1 MPEALREHSGFSSMA
16 AANWVALGAFVG
28 VVCVLILPSRTER
41 QKLATT
47 MAVVLALLTVAVL
60 ALVWLPTWLI
70 PIPVAIA
77 GVRSVLLPLIHV
89 ALLESEP
96 VGPNNTGLASGLWF
110 GVAEI
115 GGVAGPLVVGWV
127 ADTSAGFAGAFGV
140 IAAVCV
146 LMLLPIS
153 RLHRFTR
160 GGVGSITP

>member
-1 MPEALREHSGFSSMA
+1 M
-16 AANWVALGAFVG
+16 
-28 VVCVLILPSRTER
+28 
-41 QKLATT
+41 
-47 MAVVLALLTVAVL
+47 
-60 ALVWLPTWLI
+60 
-70 PIPVAIA
+70 AIA
-77 GVRSVLLPLIHV
+77 GGRSVLLPLIHV

-115 GGVAGPLVVGWV
+115 GGVAGPLVGGWV

-140 IAAVCV
+140 IAGVCV

-153 RLHRFTR
+153 RLHRFTS